1 MYSNLTIMITKHHH
15 LHLIY
20 NSFTPHLQGREGLYT
35 MLETSMNQDIHL
47 TLSKPD
53 NAAAREAYTLLCMY
67 TAYLISTHDDEC
79 RRAFI
84 LLASAERLYHV
95 VDKNGN
101 VSYANYT
108 YPANEPDTYIRRQS
122 VGGGSNRTR
131 DAQLSQDR
139 YNKNNNNNSNNKNNS
154 SGGNKNNS
162 SRGRNGNRNVAADE
176 ERFAKYLKEHEYD
189 GYESDR

>member
-1 MYSNLTIMITKHHH
+1 
-15 LHLIY
+15 
-20 NSFTPHLQGREGLYT
+20 
-35 MLETSMNQDIHL
+35 MNQDIHL

-53 NAAAREAYTLLCMY
+53 HAAAREAYTLLCMY

-95 VDKNGN
+95 VDENGN
-101 VSYANYT
+101 VSYTHYS
-108 YPANEPDTYIRRQS
+108 YPANEPDTYIRRHS

-139 YNKNNNNNSNNKNNS
+139 YNNNNNNNNNS
-154 SGGNKNNS
+154 SGNS
-162 SRGRNGNRNVAADE
+162 SRGRNGKRNAASDD
-176 ERFAKYLKEHEYD
+176 ERFVKYLKEHEYD